1 MEDGIKFHGTKI
13 QLVSN
18 DAIRVKVE
26 KFRRLHEFI
35 SIFYINARRIFYR
48 ENKIYIERIYIYS
61 SRIYI
66 ENRLVSKFHFNS
78 CDSTRRKEK
87 LCVNQ
92 RETLYTF
99 NLALIFNGEVL

>member
-35 SIFYINARRIFYR
+35 SI
-48 ENKIYIERIYIYS
+48 IYIYIFILSIKNS

-92 RETLYTF
+92 RETLCTF

>member
-26 KFRRLHEFI
+26 KFRRLHE
-35 SIFYINARRIFYR
+35 SSPLY
-48 ENKIYIERIYIYS
+48 IYIFILSIKNS

-78 CDSTRRKEK
+78 CDSIRRKEK

-92 RETLYTF
+92 RETLCTF